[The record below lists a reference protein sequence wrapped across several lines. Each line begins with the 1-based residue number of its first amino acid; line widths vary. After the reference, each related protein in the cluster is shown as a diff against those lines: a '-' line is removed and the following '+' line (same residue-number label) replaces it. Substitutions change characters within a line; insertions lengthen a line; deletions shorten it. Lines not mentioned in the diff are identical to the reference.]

1 MIIFDATMTLIESFI
16 LSYFNF
22 KVIGINNKKLYLFL
36 NSIICFCEI
45 IIFNNYIL
53 NNYLLLVLLL
63 LTNLIIL
70 YFITKEFNLYY
81 FIIPAIL
88 ISILL
93 FSNTI
98 SLIFVSYFFRI
109 SPKNIGI
116 NTNALIILS
125 LCSRVLY
132 LFLSLIFYY
141 VEKNLKL
148 SKKITFKTDYWII
161 FCVFTFIFLGE
172 YTIFYEAV
180 FYEIINNKTIYIILF
195 QSTILTFLLFIFYF
209 RIKKYYYNHLLISNE
224 LMKRHY
230 TEEMYKKTNKLSY
243 QILQEKH
250 QMFYILIKIQ
260 NLLKTNDLNGAIS
273 FIDIIVKN
281 YQSYEISQT
290 LNIPAFD
297 YHILSYINS
306 LKKDVY
312 IITPIISITNTKILE
327 NIYIIQA
334 IKECIKLIAQYST
347 STKQFELQLHDN
359 NSYLILKLTTKKQN
373 HQFPQLSIKK
383 STFIK
388 KININHKE
396 NDEIELNVL
405 FFMKL

>member
-195 QSTILTFLLFIFYF
+195 QSTILTFLLFILYF
-209 RIKKYYYNHLLISNE
+209 RIQKDYYNHLLISN
-224 LMKRHY
+224 
-230 TEEMYKKTNKLSY
+230 
-243 QILQEKH
+243 
-250 QMFYILIKIQ
+250 
-260 NLLKTNDLNGAIS
+260 
-273 FIDIIVKN
+273 
-281 YQSYEISQT
+281 
-290 LNIPAFD
+290 
-297 YHILSYINS
+297 
-306 LKKDVY
+306 
-312 IITPIISITNTKILE
+312 
-327 NIYIIQA
+327 
-334 IKECIKLIAQYST
+334 
-347 STKQFELQLHDN
+347 
-359 NSYLILKLTTKKQN
+359 
-373 HQFPQLSIKK
+373 
-383 STFIK
+383 
-388 KININHKE
+388 
-396 NDEIELNVL
+396 
-405 FFMKL
+405 